1 MLRRCTLLMMSL
13 LGLVVAVMPLKAQL
27 RIGTRGVGHRFFGG
41 HRSHSSFRGGFGFA
55 SHRSFFAPR
64 FFGSGL
70 YPYHFGFGGISPR
83 FAYGVPLTGRP
94 QYRVWVLGATHD
106 WRYWDPTSGIIEGG
120 IIEGGIVE
128 GPLADSSAPQATG
141 ESVPQ
146 PFLDSRVIGMGI
158 PQWAL
163 GNQEPLGNVA
173 RRHRALAARARSARP
188 MLAAHRIERP

>member
-1 MLRRCTLLMMSL
+1 MLV
-13 LGLVVAVMPLKAQL
+13 LGLVVAVMPLEAQL
-27 RIGTRGVGHRFFGG
+27 RIGARGVRHRF
-41 HRSHSSFRGGFGFA
+41 HSSFRGGFGFA

-64 FFGSGL
+64 FSGSGL
-70 YPYHFGFGGISPR
+70 YPYHFGFGGVSPR

-120 IIEGGIVE
+120 IIEG
-128 GPLADSSAPQATG
+128 PLTDSSAPQATG

-158 PQWAL
+158 PQWVL
-163 GNQEPLGNVA
+163 ENQEPLGDVA
-173 RRHRALAARARSARP
+173 RRYRALAARARSTRP

>member
-1 MLRRCTLLMMSL
+1 MLRRCTLLL
-13 LGLVVAVMPLKAQL
+13 VLGLVVAVTPLTAQL
-27 RIGTRGVGHRFFGG
+27 RIGARHGGHRF
-41 HRSHSSFRGGFGFA
+41 HSSFRGGFGFA

-83 FAYGVPLTGRP
+83 FAYGVPMARRP

-106 WRYWDPTSGIIEGG
+106 WRYWDPTSGI
-120 IIEGGIVE
+120 VE
-128 GPLADSSAPQATG
+128 GPLVDSSAHQATG

-173 RRHRALAARARSARP
+173 RRHRALAERTRSARP
-188 MLAAHRIERP
+188 LLAAHRIERP

>member
-1 MLRRCTLLMMSL
+1 MLRRCTLLMMML
-13 LGLVVAVMPLKAQL
+13 LVLGLVVAAMPLAAQL
-27 RIGTRGVGHRFFGG
+27 RIGARGVGHRFFGG
-41 HRSHSSFRGGFGFA
+41 HRFHSSFRGGFGFA

-106 WRYWDPTSGIIEGG
+106 WRYWDPTSGI
-120 IIEGGIVE
+120 VE
-128 GPLADSSAPQATG
+128 GPLGDSSAPQATG

-163 GNQEPLGNVA
+163 QSQEPSGNVA
-173 RRHRALAARARSARP
+173 RRHRALAAQARSTRP
-188 MLAAHRIERP
+188 LLAAHRIERP